1 MSATI
6 LSQFQDKE
14 LKEIYKLILILL
26 SRNESFAFREKVDWE
41 SLGLVDYPDIVKQP
55 MDLGT
60 VKVNLEQG
68 KYETAEDAA
77 ADIRLIWTNCM
88 LYNSSGS
95 EVFTLSI
102 SALVHVK

>member
-6 LSQFQDKE
+6 LSQFQNKE
-14 LKEIYKLILILL
+14 LKELYKLSLIIL

-41 SLGLVDYPDIVKQP
+41 NLGLMDYPEIVKTP

-60 VKVNLEQG
+60 VKANLEQG
-68 KYETAEDAA
+68 KYESVDDAA

-95 EVFTLSI
+95 EVLFLF
-102 SALVHVK
+102 